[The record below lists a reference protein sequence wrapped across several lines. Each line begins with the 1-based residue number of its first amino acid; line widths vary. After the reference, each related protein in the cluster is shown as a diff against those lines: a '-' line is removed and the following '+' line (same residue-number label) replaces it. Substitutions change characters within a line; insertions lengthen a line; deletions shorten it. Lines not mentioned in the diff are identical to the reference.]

1 MHKYEICEN
10 IVNDAKVYK
19 INIYTFVTCIPLIKN
34 MTVTCHATLEQTAK
48 SSQTQVTQWD
58 HLEGGWIGD
67 PVKLET

>member
-48 SSQTQVTQWD
+48 SSQTQVTQ
-58 HLEGGWIGD
+58 
-67 PVKLET
+67 